1 MSERAKFEVLV
12 CEVRADGLW
21 PVVRLADEEAG
32 AAVPMTV
39 RSGRKAA
46 GLAVMPLRR
55 ALTGLLRTE
64 AAVRLR
70 EEMAEVMRE
79 GVMREG
85 VMREPGAEVTQF
97 PGGGGTVG
105 DARLSPLPA
114 AAGDSTNEGGDGL

>member
-1 MSERAKFEVLV
+1 MSERARFEVLV

-21 PVVRLADEEAG
+21 PVVRLADEEVG
-32 AAVPMTV
+32 AAAPMTV

-55 ALTGLLRTE
+55 ALTGLLRTD

-79 GVMREG
+79 D